1 MYKQVLSVS
10 LMKLWMLVYLTLVWH
25 CNFWWNVNNALI
37 NKLGCLTK
45 VKFIIIQLSLKF
57 PQSIMSISMGLKWGH
72 TDPDRP
78 PVITKLRSDYLSPSE
93 WNIPK
98 KALIVDGQLKSKLP
112 NPHMCQEAAMCR
124 NTTCPHTLNKSLF
137 NRRMYFNLLNLL

>member
-1 MYKQVLSVS
+1 
-10 LMKLWMLVYLTLVWH
+10 
-25 CNFWWNVNNALI
+25 
-37 NKLGCLTK
+37 
-45 VKFIIIQLSLKF
+45 
-57 PQSIMSISMGLKWGH
+57 MSISMGLKWGH

-112 NPHMCQEAAMCR
+112 NPHMCQEAA
-124 NTTCPHTLNKSLF
+124 KSLF